1 MNVCASD
8 LVYSSIKGITN
19 NYFLKHGQKNWI
31 EYKKKLK
38 KILNVLCFCKN
49 VNSQL

>member
-19 NYFLKHGQKNWI
+19 NYFLKHRQKNWI
-31 EYKKKLK
+31 EYKK
-38 KILNVLCFCKN
+38 N
-49 VNSQL
+49 